1 MRLTHFLK
9 ESKGIKGLMG
19 FLLLLNFY
27 IYGTLSGLQTNQP
40 KPVIFES
47 KITPKAVSSD
57 VQNEVAKPAGDI
69 VVSKNGTR
77 YYYVWCSGSSR
88 IKPENRRYFASPEEA
103 QKEGY
108 KPASNCP
115 GL

>member
-1 MRLTHFLK
+1 MRLTYLLK
-9 ESKGIKGLMG
+9 ESKGIKGVIII
-19 FLLLLNFY
+19 LLFINLY
-27 IYGTLSGLQTNQP
+27 TYGYLSGLSQNRP

-47 KITPKAVSSD
+47 KVLPKVDKIASD
-57 VQNEVAKPAGDI
+57 TKTSKPTGDI

-77 YYYVWCSGSSR
+77 YYYIWCTGANR
-88 IKPENRRYFASPEEA
+88 IKLENRRYFASPVEA